1 MKIAILSDTHDDLI
15 ATGKALEI
23 ARAKGCR
30 MLIHAGDLC
39 SPFTARLVKDSLI
52 PALCVFGNN
61 DGDKIHLAQIVDIK
75 PAPRHID
82 AEGTSIV
89 VFHEPFINEY
99 IDPDRVDILIFGH
112 THKLTIDER
121 TPMKIINPGTVS
133 GALVNVRSF
142 VIIETDTGK
151 AEVIE
156 L

>member
-1 MKIAILSDTHDDLI
+1 MKIAILSDTHDDT
-15 ATGKALEI
+15 ASTGKALEI
-23 ARAKGCR
+23 AKSKGCQ

-39 SPFTARLVKDSLI
+39 SPFTARLVRESLI
-52 PALCVFGNN
+52 PAHCVFGNN
-61 DGDKIHLAQIVDIK
+61 DGDRIHLAQIVDIK

-82 AEGTSIV
+82 GAGTSIV

-99 IDPDRVDILIFGH
+99 IDPDRVDLLIFGH
-112 THKLTIDER
+112 THKLTINER

-142 VIIETDTGK
+142 VIIETETGK
-151 AEVIE
+151 VEVIE